1 MKKKTLKALY
11 TSMTIGIMSM
21 SCYWVSPAQ
30 EAGAAVFYLYP
41 EVGIYVPTSSGLDT
55 TAALGLIGG
64 VGLFD
69 FLVLELEYQRRFER
83 DATPSGNLFNAAV
96 AFRFPVGNLFPHG
109 SVGLGFVH
117 TEWPGSDKV
126 DFLMPFGAGVDFGP
140 WGIFSAGLG
149 VEYGY
154 IQNRS
159 DYVLPYLRLGLTF

>member
-1 MKKKTLKALY
+1 MKKKSLKALY
-11 TSMTIGIMSM
+11 ASMMIGIMSM
-21 SCYWVSPAQ
+21 SCYLVCPAQ

-55 TAALGLIGG
+55 TATLGLIGG

-83 DATPSGNLFNAAV
+83 DATPSGNLFNAA
-96 AFRFPVGNLFPHG
+96 AALRIPVGKIVPYG
-109 SVGLGFVH
+109 SVGVGFVH
-117 TEWPGSDKV
+117 TEWLGSDKV

-154 IQNRS
+154 IENRS
-159 DYVLPYLRLGLTF
+159 DYVLPYLRLGLIF